1 MINRRRFLLVG
12 LAADASH
19 VAGPVRAQT
28 THTVVI
34 RQFAFVPETLE
45 VSVGDIVV
53 WVNEDIVPHTATA
66 ADTQWDSGRL
76 DRGESWSLEIGTPG
90 TVDYLCLFH
99 PAMRARLIAN

>member
-1 MINRRRFLLVG
+1 MTQRRRLLLAG
-12 LAADASH
+12 LA
-19 VAGPVRAQT
+19 VAATRIAGTARAQT

-45 VSVGDIVV
+45 VSIGDTVV

-66 ADTQWDSGRL
+66 ADGDWDSNAL
-76 DRGESWSLEIGTPG
+76 NRGESWSLAIRAPG
-90 TVDYLCLFH
+90 TADYSCRFH